1 MLEIKTNNGEVI
13 SEVSAAKLLTDSATG
28 RAVIVLHD
36 LTRGAETE
44 ASQLRKQVN
53 ELSEENGSLRHENQ
67 RLKAELREIRLV
79 LSKVQ
84 IDELRRFEGVNS
96 WLRSFKKM
104 I

>member
-13 SEVSAAKLLTDSATG
+13 SEFSAAKLLTDSRTDE
-28 RAVIVLHD
+28 AVIVLHD
-36 LTRGAETE
+36 RTTAAEKE
-44 ASQLRKQVN
+44 ASLLQIQVN
-53 ELSEENGSLRHENQ
+53 ELSAENGSLRHENQ
-67 RLKAELREIRLV
+67 RLKAELREVRLV

-84 IDELRRFEGVNS
+84 IDELRRFERVGS